1 MARISGVE
9 LPENARIDWALTRIK
24 GIGWSSSVKVLGESG
39 VTPDSRV
46 KDLTIEQISA
56 ITAALEKYP
65 TEGDLVR
72 SVRGNIQRLKDIASY
87 RGIRH
92 GKGLPVRG
100 QRTRSNARTKR
111 GKRKTVGSFRK
122 EMMTKTPDEAQE
134 KKE

>member
-65 TEGDLVR
+65 TEGAQFGGISKDLKI
-72 SVRGNIQRLKDIASY
+72 SQATEASGMVRGFRSGAKGPVVMPAPSEASE
-87 RGIRH
+87 R
-92 GKGLPVRG
+92 P
-100 QRTRSNARTKR
+100 
-111 GKRKTVGSFRK
+111 
-122 EMMTKTPDEAQE
+122 
-134 KKE
+134 